1 MSNLAE
7 IREQRCESLFDLLEL
22 KKLNQGTQIK
32 GIDSKIERCKA
43 AMKVEDI
50 KHVEERIANLQ
61 V

>member
-22 KKLNQGTQIK
+22 QKLNQDIEIK
-32 GIDSKIERCKA
+32 GLASKIERCKA
-43 AMKVEDI
+43 AMKNEDI
-50 KHVEERIANLQ
+50 KHVEERILNLK